1 MEQHQE
7 GKLSKWYDHSY
18 KWMLMIP
25 VLLLLVS
32 VVYLY
37 QFNSANGD
45 LIKKDVSLT
54 GGTTISL
61 FDAKVNANDLKAE
74 LAASFPDVETRGI
87 SDIQT
92 GKQIGLIITT
102 GSGIDEVKP
111 VLEKFL
117 GYSLTSE
124 NSSVEFTKSTIS
136 AGFYSQLK
144 NSIIAAFLLMAC
156 VVFLRFAHSKKMKA
170 ATLMLSALGVGIAL
184 ADVPELKNVMIFVV
198 FIGLIYGLWKG
209 EKDKN
214 RNYWLFGSAIVSW
227 ILLFAYPAQW
237 LLIPLLVAL
246 SYLYITVSMPSFMVI
261 LCAFAD
267 IVMTIA
273 IVNFYGMTI
282 SLAGIV
288 AFLML
293 IGYSV
298 DTDILMTSRLLHE
311 KEGTKNQRLWGAFK
325 TGIMMTLT
333 AIVAV
338 GISLIIVGDI
348 SATLHQ
354 IFTIIL
360 IGLFLDIINT
370 WITNASLLKWYME
383 AKNED

>member
-1 MEQHQE
+1 MEPIAHQ
-7 GKLSKWYDHSY
+7 KNWYDRSY
-18 KWMLMIP
+18 KWILILP
-25 VLLLLVS
+25 LLLLIIS

-45 LIKKDVSLT
+45 LIRKDVSLT

-61 FDAKVNANDLKAE
+61 FDSNVDSASLKSE
-74 LAASFPDVETRGI
+74 LATKFPDVDTRGI
-87 SDIQT
+87 SDIQS
-92 GKQIGLIITT
+92 GKQIGIIVSTAA
-102 GSGIDEVKP
+102 GIDEVKP
-111 VLEKFL
+111 FLESYL

-124 NSSVEFTKSTIS
+124 NSSVEFTKATVS

-156 VVFLRFAHSKKMKA
+156 VVFLRFAQSKKMKA
-170 ATLMLSALGVGIAL
+170 VTLMLSALGVGIAL
-184 ADVPELKNVMIFVV
+184 SEVPELKNIMIFAVL
-198 FIGLIYGLWKG
+198 IGLVYGLWKG

-214 RNYWLFGSAIVSW
+214 KNYWLLGTAVISW
-227 ILLFAYPAQW
+227 ILLSVYPVQW
-237 LLIPLLVAL
+237 LLIPLLVGL
-246 SYLYITVSMPSFMVI
+246 SYIYITNSMPSFMVI

-267 IVMTIA
+267 IVMTVA
-273 IVNFYGMTI
+273 IVDYAGMTL
-282 SLAGIV
+282 SLAGII

-311 KEGTKNQRLWGAFK
+311 KEGTKNQRLGGAFK

-333 AIVAV
+333 AIAAV
-338 GISLIIVGDI
+338 GISLIIVGKI
-348 SATLHQ
+348 SATLDQ

-360 IGLFLDIINT
+360 IGLVLDIFNT

-383 AKNED
+383 VKKIE